1 DWRFEMVERWQK
13 KSLWADDEETII
25 VDGEKGKT
33 KREYSPIAGA
43 YYAARLA
50 VLEYLHSRR
59 ACARVICIRDI
70 SGEYWAPLGVWVIR
84 EASHAALSKEPKRF
98 GTLSEA
104 VTAACTALDTSFWVT
119 KMGLLKDIRQQKTLF
134 DF

>member
-1 DWRFEMVERWQK
+1 M
-13 KSLWADDEETII
+13 
-25 VDGEKGKT
+25 
-33 KREYSPIAGA
+33 
-43 YYAARLA
+43 
-50 VLEYLHSRR
+50 
-59 ACARVICIRDI
+59 ICIRDI

-84 EASHAALSKEPKRF
+84 EAAHAALAKNPERF

-104 VTAACTALDTSFWVT
+104 ITAASVMLDTSFWIP